1 MPLRHRVLIPVL
13 LSVALAGCS
22 SAHTDAPPTIAPA
35 APAVSPPVSGTPDG
49 IVRPLPGPG
58 TAAIF
63 DTATTSLVVLGIDAA
78 GHQVISIGSGGPLI
92 LPAAAT
98 AITGDRRGTAYLATR
113 GGYFRVDLAHRGV
126 TRVGING
133 QSGTDFTAIALR
145 ADGALVLGTAD
156 GAVLRVSG
164 TAVQARLKA
173 FARVDQLV
181 AQGNDVVVLDRGQ
194 TSVTEINAAGTEA
207 AQALRAGEGAT
218 VMAADPAGRVL
229 VTDTRGD
236 GLLVF
241 GTSPL
246 LLRQHAPVRGAPY
259 GVVGSSTLTWV
270 SETAT
275 NSVVGYDLSTG
286 IPVEK
291 VRYRT
296 VQQPNTLAYDE
307 HTGTLFVVSA
317 SGAGVQEIPGAGR

>member
-1 MPLRHRVLIPVL
+1 MLIAVLI
-13 LSVALAGCS
+13 SLAATGCS
-22 SAHTDAPPTIAPA
+22 SAHTDAPPPTITPA
-35 APAVSPPVSGTPDG
+35 GPAVSPPVSGTPDG
-49 IVRPLPGPG
+49 AVRPLPGPG
-58 TAAIF
+58 IAAIF
-63 DTATTSLVVLGIDAA
+63 DAATASLVVLGTDAR
-78 GHQVISIGSGGPLI
+78 GHHVVSIGSAAPVPLPGG
-92 LPAAAT
+92 AT
-98 AITGDRRGTAYLATR
+98 ALIGDGQGTAYLATR
-113 GGYFRVDLAHRGV
+113 GGYFRLDIARRAATLVGVD
-126 TRVGING
+126 G
-133 QSGTDFTAIALR
+133 QSDTDFTAITRR
-145 ADGALVLGTAD
+145 ADGTLVLGTAD

-164 TAVQARLKA
+164 STVQSRLKA

-181 AQGNDVVVLDRGQ
+181 AQDNDVVVLDRGQ
-194 TSVTEINAAGTEA
+194 TSVTEINAAGTSA
-207 AQALRAGEGAT
+207 AEALRAGDGAT
-218 VMAADPAGRVL
+218 TMAVDPAGRVL
-229 VTDTRGD
+229 VADTRGD

-246 LLRQHAPVRGAPY
+246 LLRQRAPVRGAPY
-259 GVVGSSTLTWV
+259 GVVGSPTLTWV